1 MGIRLP
7 IDRAI
12 ARRAAG
18 RHKETR
24 RTADV
29 GHRDSVPIDR
39 AEQAKELVPRMQT
52 GRPGQVLETAGL
64 LRVEIRDQT
73 RPPTTATDR
82 PLHLQIVGAATRM
95 AGIRMGIARISRRH
109 VLVRRREVII
119 RMLLR
124 ITAAGV
130 VAAAR
135 MTRRRVLTRRRLLAL
150 IPQRLV
156 VAILRRRGHIPHRPR
171 RHGPTPLLAA
181 VMAAQVAADRVAA
194 VEVPRMEAVA
204 GVPRMGA
211 GATPEAAADR
221 ADTKIIS
228 AVNGA
233 RPELGRA
240 FF

>member
-7 IDRAI
+7 IDRVI
-12 ARRAAG
+12 AGRAPG

-39 AEQAKELVPRMQT
+39 AEQARELVPRMQT
-52 GRPGQVLETAGL
+52 GHPGQVLGTAGL

-95 AGIRMGIARISRRH
+95 AGIRMGIARISRPH
-109 VLVRRREVII
+109 VLVRRREVIT

-124 ITAAGV
+124 TTAAGV
-130 VAAAR
+130 VATDL
-135 MTRRRVLTRRRLLAL
+135 MTHRRVLTRRPLLAL

-156 VAILRRRGHIPHRPR
+156 VAILPRRGHIPHRPR

-181 VMAAQVAADRVAA
+181 VMAAEVAA

-211 GATPEAAADR
+211 VATPAAAVDR
-221 ADTKIIS
+221 TDTK
-228 AVNGA
+228 
-233 RPELGRA
+233 
-240 FF
+240 